1 MKRSGQ
7 RLDLVKPPCCRS
19 PYGAT
24 GTSSHHAGHVHCASV
39 HEQQQL
45 CKQQRRA
52 AQQAAEAVWSS
63 NSRAGEQADAAGRDS
78 RAAAAG
84 QAGVPSI
91 VHQAQTADK
100 QGQCSGGTKAA
111 GRQQGQSKHIKHSS
125 RHMQQAGENST
136 CDGKHS
142 ATSDQSQRVL
152 QPQGKQPS
160 CQAPDRLTK
169 AACMPHSQSHASKLF
184 SHSV

>member
-7 RLDLVKPPCCRS
+7 RLDRVKPPCCRS
-19 PYGAT
+19 PYGAP

-63 NSRAGEQADAAGRDS
+63 NSRAGEQADAARRDS

-111 GRQQGQSKHIKHSS
+111 GRQQQANSRGRASISNTAADTCNRLEKTALVMANTQQQVISPNACCSHKASNPPAKH
-125 RHMQQAGENST
+125 QTG
-136 CDGKHS
+136 
-142 ATSDQSQRVL
+142 
-152 QPQGKQPS
+152 
-160 CQAPDRLTK
+160 
-169 AACMPHSQSHASKLF
+169 
-184 SHSV
+184 